1 MLRRSFIKALLLT
14 PIFFDRLVMG
24 KDIKVLECTIKGD
37 RLYRV
42 EVHRMLFQWVKEEK
56 KGIYSVG
63 MMSLL
68 AALTYP
74 LYSIRVKPVGTV
86 LEFDDNLATVEA
98 GKRIAT
104 FPTPLSG
111 KIVAINEEVLKD
123 PELVNRK
130 PYTYWIAKIKA
141 HRPQELKNLRKA
153 EEVIEEIREVIINE
167 DIDCSR
173 VEE

>member
-1 MLRRSFIKALLLT
+1 MKRRDFIKALMSVPFIYT
-14 PIFFDRLVMG
+14 GIAMG
-24 KDIKVLECTIKGD
+24 RDIKVLGCTVKSD

-42 EVHRMLFQWVKEEK
+42 ETHRMLFQWVKKEADD
-56 KGIYSVG
+56 IYLIG

-74 LYSIRVKPVGTV
+74 LYSIRVKPVGTE
-86 LEFDDNLATVEA
+86 LEFDDNLATIEA

-111 KIVAINEEVLKD
+111 KVVEINQEVVRN
-123 PELVNRK
+123 PEIVNRK
-130 PYTYWIAKIKA
+130 PYSCWIAKIKA
-141 HRPQELKNLRKA
+141 TSIEEVKNLKKA
-153 EEVIEEIREVIINE
+153 EEIVNEIKEIIINE
-167 DIDCSR
+167 DIDCSK

>member
-1 MLRRSFIKALLLT
+1 MLRRDFIKTLLLL
-14 PIFFDRLVMG
+14 PVFYSKGAMG
-24 KDIKVLECTIKGD
+24 KDIDVLGCRLKTD

-42 EVHRMLFQWVKEEK
+42 ETHRMLFQWVKDEGG
-56 KGIYSVG
+56 GIYSVG
-63 MMSLL
+63 MVSVL

-74 LYSIRVKPVGTV
+74 LYSVRVKPVGTK

-111 KIVAINEEVLKD
+111 EVVAVNEKAVKN
-123 PELVNRK
+123 PELINRK

-141 HRPQELKNLRKA
+141 DKPEELKNLRKA
-153 EEVIEEIREVIINE
+153 QEVLGEIREVIINE
-167 DIDCSR
+167 DIDCSK